1 MINETQ
7 LKKSLCSLPTR
18 RFGEFVEIVTGKLN
32 NLQKSKDTS
41 YDRELKNKKIEIK
54 GSRVF
59 NNKNENLTEKNILEV
74 LSKDNTSTL
83 VKDEDK
89 KENIWNCNIQQIK
102 VDYFDELHYSLFFE
116 DRIYFFQITGDK
128 IKSDKAIKYS
138 NKQHRGNEGEGQFH
152 IDSKNI
158 DYHLL
163 NYFYKSMNYKELGEL
178 LENKNVQI
186 IDIRPEI
193 ASLPI

>member
-1 MINETQ
+1 MITEDK

-32 NLQKSKDTS
+32 NLEKSKDTS
-41 YDRELKNKKIEIK
+41 YDRELKDKKIEIK

-59 NNKNENLTEKNILEV
+59 YNKNDIITEENILDI
-74 LSKDNTSTL
+74 LQQDNLSTL
-83 VKDEDK
+83 VGDKNKD
-89 KENIWNCNIQQIK
+89 ENIWNCNIQQIK
-102 VDYFDELHYSLFFE
+102 VNYFDVLYYSLFFK
-116 DRIYFFQITGDK
+116 DKIYFFKITGDD
-128 IKSDKAIKYS
+128 ILSDKNIKYS

-158 DYHLL
+158 NYHLM
-163 NYFYKSMNYKELGEL
+163 NYFYKSMTYKELVSL
-178 LENKNVQI
+178 LQNKTIKINNDKPI
-186 IDIRPEI
+186 I